1 MSEITKRIQ
10 VRMSV
15 KISDTIWYQSP
26 GAGATLDEMCEHKFE
41 GNGSFFFF
49 LAKPDR
55 PNASL

>member
-26 GAGATLDEMCEHKFE
+26 GVGATLDEMCEHKFE

-49 LAKPDR
+49 
-55 PNASL
+55 